1 MIVSDFLIKSSSLFN
16 IDLEI
21 KKSSKQF
28 IDNNSRVITSD
39 HESNLFVQNAISKK
53 LFFLVEGQAELYNE
67 SKNELLACINE
78 SCTPLGISGLNPP
91 GRYLSSIRLTKKS
104 KYIEIPLSKFFDL
117 ILSDPKLGAKIFSF
131 IVASSSRVI
140 WNYRNLTPTISK
152 ISNKSNGKSYTT
164 DRNIFLRLK
173 DSPVFSQFS
182 NESIEDILEV
192 SEVFLYHKNQIV
204 CNENNISDGIYIL
217 FSGSVDVE
225 FSFKSSNK
233 ILKRNRT
240 IVRPGVVLSFSNGL
254 SEIPFHYKVNANR
267 DTSLLKISN
276 QSLVYLIENKSI
288 LASTILQKLLW
299 HIELHQQSVSELI
312 NNSQTDIFTLLDNLL
327 NYNSSRIPIDSLLYT
342 AVNSI
347 NNRFTRNNAI
357 DCIYKAMMKGNDA
370 ERSVAG
376 IIIDLLDGV
385 KRENRFFI
393 QLNKIYKRV
402 VSASPNSKSSTLLK
416 LSNDDFSRAFDQV
429 PFVIEGI
436 ENLPN
441 DPRNIYIYNHLAAF
455 SNNELANGHA
465 FSIDSHFISAKIL
478 YPKYKDGGQ
487 RIVRASRDTEFW
499 RSGYYSRLDNIVVH
513 NPESDIL
520 HETDLEKKLRKE
532 KFFQDAQ
539 KTFDSKR
546 PLAIAPEGTS
556 ETPDNFT
563 ETSPGPFKTGAF
575 QLAALLDPE
584 PLIIP
589 IALANF
595 DKPVSN
601 TIYSAVIKPGF
612 KIFDYV
618 SNPNN
623 KEMLNEFLLDFRKI
637 FRGYVE
643 EAINNAKN
651 ENLIDIGKNSKKFFT
666 NYNITSPVEDEFDA
680 DVFEVELKINEQEKK
695 KKKVILYGSSTFRLW
710 DDASTDLSLSNL
722 INLGF
727 GGATLEACRVYFNRL
742 IVNENPDIIILY
754 AGDNDIG
761 NGSSI
766 RDVVNQ
772 FDLFVDQMSEN
783 LPNTKGFFISIKPSP
798 FRRNKLSI
806 IKKTNSKIKKIISN
820 NSNWEYIDIFNYMI
834 TSDGEPSEL
843 FYQNDMLH
851 LNKVGYGL
859 LTKSIKEQL

>member
-1 MIVSDFLIKSSSLFN
+1 M
-16 IDLEI
+16 
-21 KKSSKQF
+21 
-28 IDNNSRVITSD
+28 
-39 HESNLFVQNAISKK
+39 
-53 LFFLVEGQAELYNE
+53 
-67 SKNELLACINE
+67 
-78 SCTPLGISGLNPP
+78 
-91 GRYLSSIRLTKKS
+91 
-104 KYIEIPLSKFFDL
+104 
-117 ILSDPKLGAKIFSF
+117 
-131 IVASSSRVI
+131 
-140 WNYRNLTPTISK
+140 
-152 ISNKSNGKSYTT
+152 
-164 DRNIFLRLK
+164 
-173 DSPVFSQFS
+173 
-182 NESIEDILEV
+182 
-192 SEVFLYHKNQIV
+192 
-204 CNENNISDGIYIL
+204 
-217 FSGSVDVE
+217 
-225 FSFKSSNK
+225 
-233 ILKRNRT
+233 
-240 IVRPGVVLSFSNGL
+240 
-254 SEIPFHYKVNANR
+254 
-267 DTSLLKISN
+267 
-276 QSLVYLIENKSI
+276 
-288 LASTILQKLLW
+288 
-299 HIELHQQSVSELI
+299 
-312 NNSQTDIFTLLDNLL
+312 

-347 NNRFTRNNAI
+347 DNRFTRNNAI

-429 PFVIEGI
+429 PFVIEGVD
-436 ENLPN
+436 NLPN

-520 HETDLEKKLRKE
+520 QETDLEKKLRKE

-798 FRRNKLSI
+798 FRKNKLSI

>member
-1 MIVSDFLIKSSSLFN
+1 M
-16 IDLEI
+16 
-21 KKSSKQF
+21 
-28 IDNNSRVITSD
+28 
-39 HESNLFVQNAISKK
+39 
-53 LFFLVEGQAELYNE
+53 
-67 SKNELLACINE
+67 
-78 SCTPLGISGLNPP
+78 
-91 GRYLSSIRLTKKS
+91 
-104 KYIEIPLSKFFDL
+104 
-117 ILSDPKLGAKIFSF
+117 
-131 IVASSSRVI
+131 
-140 WNYRNLTPTISK
+140 
-152 ISNKSNGKSYTT
+152 
-164 DRNIFLRLK
+164 
-173 DSPVFSQFS
+173 
-182 NESIEDILEV
+182 
-192 SEVFLYHKNQIV
+192 
-204 CNENNISDGIYIL
+204 
-217 FSGSVDVE
+217 
-225 FSFKSSNK
+225 
-233 ILKRNRT
+233 
-240 IVRPGVVLSFSNGL
+240 
-254 SEIPFHYKVNANR
+254 
-267 DTSLLKISN
+267 
-276 QSLVYLIENKSI
+276 
-288 LASTILQKLLW
+288 
-299 HIELHQQSVSELI
+299 
-312 NNSQTDIFTLLDNLL
+312 

>member
-1 MIVSDFLIKSSSLFN
+1 M
-16 IDLEI
+16 
-21 KKSSKQF
+21 
-28 IDNNSRVITSD
+28 
-39 HESNLFVQNAISKK
+39 
-53 LFFLVEGQAELYNE
+53 
-67 SKNELLACINE
+67 
-78 SCTPLGISGLNPP
+78 
-91 GRYLSSIRLTKKS
+91 
-104 KYIEIPLSKFFDL
+104 
-117 ILSDPKLGAKIFSF
+117 
-131 IVASSSRVI
+131 
-140 WNYRNLTPTISK
+140 
-152 ISNKSNGKSYTT
+152 
-164 DRNIFLRLK
+164 
-173 DSPVFSQFS
+173 
-182 NESIEDILEV
+182 
-192 SEVFLYHKNQIV
+192 
-204 CNENNISDGIYIL
+204 
-217 FSGSVDVE
+217 
-225 FSFKSSNK
+225 
-233 ILKRNRT
+233 
-240 IVRPGVVLSFSNGL
+240 
-254 SEIPFHYKVNANR
+254 
-267 DTSLLKISN
+267 
-276 QSLVYLIENKSI
+276 
-288 LASTILQKLLW
+288 
-299 HIELHQQSVSELI
+299 
-312 NNSQTDIFTLLDNLL
+312 

-520 HETDLEKKLRKE
+520 QETDLEKKLRKE

-798 FRRNKLSI
+798 FRKNKLSI

-859 LTKSIKEQL
+859 LTKLIKEQL

>member
-1 MIVSDFLIKSSSLFN
+1 MELSVKIV
-16 IDLEI
+16 
-21 KKSSKQF
+21 
-28 IDNNSRVITSD
+28 
-39 HESNLFVQNAISKK
+39 
-53 LFFLVEGQAELYNE
+53 FFL
-67 SKNELLACINE
+67 
-78 SCTPLGISGLNPP
+78 
-91 GRYLSSIRLTKKS
+91 
-104 KYIEIPLSKFFDL
+104 
-117 ILSDPKLGAKIFSF
+117 
-131 IVASSSRVI
+131 
-140 WNYRNLTPTISK
+140 
-152 ISNKSNGKSYTT
+152 
-164 DRNIFLRLK
+164 
-173 DSPVFSQFS
+173 
-182 NESIEDILEV
+182 
-192 SEVFLYHKNQIV
+192 
-204 CNENNISDGIYIL
+204 
-217 FSGSVDVE
+217 
-225 FSFKSSNK
+225 
-233 ILKRNRT
+233 
-240 IVRPGVVLSFSNGL
+240 
-254 SEIPFHYKVNANR
+254 
-267 DTSLLKISN
+267 
-276 QSLVYLIENKSI
+276 
-288 LASTILQKLLW
+288 
-299 HIELHQQSVSELI
+299 
-312 NNSQTDIFTLLDNLL
+312 
-327 NYNSSRIPIDSLLYT
+327 
-342 AVNSI
+342 
-347 NNRFTRNNAI
+347 
-357 DCIYKAMMKGNDA
+357 
-370 ERSVAG
+370 
-376 IIIDLLDGV
+376 
-385 KRENRFFI
+385 

-402 VSASPNSKSSTLLK
+402 VSASPNSKSSILLK

-859 LTKSIKEQL
+859 LTKLIKEQL

>member
-1 MIVSDFLIKSSSLFN
+1 M
-16 IDLEI
+16 
-21 KKSSKQF
+21 
-28 IDNNSRVITSD
+28 
-39 HESNLFVQNAISKK
+39 
-53 LFFLVEGQAELYNE
+53 
-67 SKNELLACINE
+67 
-78 SCTPLGISGLNPP
+78 
-91 GRYLSSIRLTKKS
+91 
-104 KYIEIPLSKFFDL
+104 
-117 ILSDPKLGAKIFSF
+117 
-131 IVASSSRVI
+131 
-140 WNYRNLTPTISK
+140 
-152 ISNKSNGKSYTT
+152 
-164 DRNIFLRLK
+164 
-173 DSPVFSQFS
+173 
-182 NESIEDILEV
+182 
-192 SEVFLYHKNQIV
+192 
-204 CNENNISDGIYIL
+204 
-217 FSGSVDVE
+217 
-225 FSFKSSNK
+225 
-233 ILKRNRT
+233 
-240 IVRPGVVLSFSNGL
+240 
-254 SEIPFHYKVNANR
+254 
-267 DTSLLKISN
+267 
-276 QSLVYLIENKSI
+276 
-288 LASTILQKLLW
+288 
-299 HIELHQQSVSELI
+299 
-312 NNSQTDIFTLLDNLL
+312 

-347 NNRFTRNNAI
+347 NNRFTRNYAI

-520 HETDLEKKLRKE
+520 QETDLEKKLRKE

-651 ENLIDIGKNSKKFFT
+651 ENLIDIGKNPKKYFT

-859 LTKSIKEQL
+859 LTKLIKEQL